1 MKEGGRRQ
9 GGREREEA
17 GEGRRW
23 MGGRLCASC
32 EQMAG
37 QFEAGGGVS
46 GGTERSPR
54 LHIKTAF
61 YLDAV
66 IQFWLRRGKS
76 GPHYSR
82 FSHFSL
88 SPFTITFLIHIVIS
102 LKRDHQETEGSLAR
116 CLQPPAGTNGS
127 AFELQT
133 TPLSGGAVT
142 V

>member
-1 MKEGGRRQ
+1 MG
-9 GGREREEA
+9 
-17 GEGRRW
+17 
-23 MGGRLCASC
+23 GGRLCASC

-66 IQFWLRRGKS
+66 IQFWVRRGKS
-76 GPHYSR
+76 GPHYFR
-82 FSHFSL
+82 FSHFSF
-88 SPFTITFLIHIVIS
+88 SPFTETFLILILIR
-102 LKRDHQETEGSLAR
+102 LKTDHQETEANLAR

-133 TPLSGGAVT
+133 TPLWGGAIT
-142 V
+142 L